1 MNTRRQ
7 YAGFSLIETMASL
20 AILAVAALGLM
31 GSMVVASGANSI
43 SRRRT
48 DMTLFAHSRIERI
61 SSRTRSKVPTATT
74 TTPINCTAM
83 AVGGAFDP
91 NADPGTGGWMLDVI
105 DGNPPAGGGAIG
117 DDLMAGPLLA
127 EDAGNGVDSTNTLS
141 KRSSFA
147 AAWFGGT
154 DTAGCGSA
162 TVRNDSTVM
171 CREVHIEPLDVVNAG
186 VTTFMLRVWV
196 RVIQGGV
203 PWQNSYVLMRE
214 DIAQ

>member
-31 GSMVVASGANSI
+31 GSMIVASGANSI

-91 NADPGTGGWMLDVI
+91 NADPGTAQWNALRLH
-105 DGNPPAGGGAIG
+105 P
-117 DDLMAGPLLA
+117 
-127 EDAGNGVDSTNTLS
+127 
-141 KRSSFA
+141 
-147 AAWFGGT
+147 
-154 DTAGCGSA
+154 GS
-162 TVRNDSTVM
+162 R
-171 CREVHIEPLDVVNAG
+171 
-186 VTTFMLRVWV
+186 
-196 RVIQGGV
+196 
-203 PWQNSYVLMRE
+203 
-214 DIAQ
+214 

>member
-1 MNTRRQ
+1 MNTRQR
-7 YAGFSLIETMASL
+7 ARGFSLIETMASL

-31 GSMVVASGANSI
+31 GSMLVASGSNTI

-48 DMTLFAHSRIERI
+48 DMTLFAQSRIERLA
-61 SSRTRSKVPTATT
+61 SRTRAKVPTATT
-74 TTPINCTAM
+74 TTPVNCSAM

-91 NADPGTGGWMLDVI
+91 NANPGTGGWMLDV
-105 DGNPPAGGGAIG
+105 
-117 DDLMAGPLLA
+117 
-127 EDAGNGVDSTNTLS
+127 T
-141 KRSSFA
+141 
-147 AAWFGGT
+147 
-154 DTAGCGSA
+154 
-162 TVRNDSTVM
+162 
-171 CREVHIEPLDVVNAG
+171 NAG

>member
-31 GSMVVASGANSI
+31 GSMLVASGTNSI

-48 DMTLFAHSRIERI
+48 DMTLFAHSRIERLG
-61 SSRTRSKVPTATT
+61 SRTRSKVPTATT
-74 TTPINCTAM
+74 TTPVNCAAM
-83 AVGGAFDP
+83 AVVGAFDP
-91 NADPGTGGWMLDVI
+91 NAAPGTGGWMLDVI
-105 DGNPPAGGGAIG
+105 DGTPPAGGGAIG

-127 EDAGNGVDSTNTLS
+127 EGAGNGVDGASTLS
-141 KRSSFA
+141 KRASFA
-147 AAWFGGT
+147 AAWLGGT
-154 DTAGCGSA
+154 DTAGCGSD

-171 CREVHIEPLDVVNAG
+171 CREVHIEPLNVTNAG

-196 RVIQGGV
+196 RVVQGGV
-203 PWQNSYVLMRE
+203 PWRNSYVLMRE

>member
-1 MNTRRQ
+1 MNTRRR

-31 GSMVVASGANSI
+31 GSMIVASSANSI

-127 EDAGNGVDSTNTLS
+127 QSAGDGGDSTNTLS
-141 KRSSFA
+141 KRASFA
-147 AAWFGGT
+147 AAGVGGA
-154 DTAGCGSA
+154 DTAGWGRA
-162 TVRNDSTVM
+162 PVRNDFPVVW
-171 CREVHIEPLDVVNAG
+171 REGDLEA
-186 VTTFMLRVWV
+186 
-196 RVIQGGV
+196 
-203 PWQNSYVLMRE
+203 
-214 DIAQ
+214 

>member
-74 TTPINCTAM
+74 TTPIDCTAM

-117 DDLMAGPLLA
+117 DDLMADPVLA
-127 EDAGNGVDSTNTLS
+127 EGGGNGVAGSVWKASRRTS
-141 KRSSFA
+141 VRREA
-147 AAWFGGT
+147 APPAARWV
-154 DTAGCGSA
+154 SL
-162 TVRNDSTVM
+162 
-171 CREVHIEPLDVVNAG
+171 PG
-186 VTTFMLRVWV
+186 VGRP
-196 RVIQGGV
+196 GAS
-203 PWQNSYVLMRE
+203 P
-214 DIAQ
+214 